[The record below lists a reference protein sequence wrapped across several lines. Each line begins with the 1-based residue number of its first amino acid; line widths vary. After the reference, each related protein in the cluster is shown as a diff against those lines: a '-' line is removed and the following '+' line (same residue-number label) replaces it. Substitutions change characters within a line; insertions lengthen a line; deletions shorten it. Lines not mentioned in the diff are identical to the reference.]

1 MASMQQREQWL
12 GNANKI
18 VIKMG
23 TAMLTDQIGRLDVAL
38 LEQMASQV
46 AQIRKRGLDVTLVV
60 SGAIGAGI
68 AALQLPGRPHTL
80 PQLQG
85 TAAIGQSRMMGYLH
99 DAFLPHDLHVAQ
111 ILLTRNDFEDRRC
124 YLNIRNTIDALH
136 ALSAIPVINEND
148 TIAVDELR
156 FGDNDII
163 AAQITNLLRADV
175 LIVLTVVDGLEK
187 DGKTLEIVEDFDESI
202 MQLVDGTSSGLGSG
216 GMATKLEAAR
226 QVVSAGE
233 VAVIANGKT
242 PQILP
247 RLLDGE
253 LLGTIF
259 VPVSKKLNSRKR
271 WIGMTVR
278 PTGTIFIDPGAAKA
292 LANGKSLLAT
302 GITAI
307 KGKFKRGD
315 VVSVVD
321 QHQSEIARGLTNYNS
336 ADLDLIKGLRSER
349 IAVLLGAN
357 IYDEVIHRDHLMVK

>member
-1 MASMQQREQWL
+1 MTSTQQREQWL
-12 GNANKI
+12 GSASKI

-38 LEQMASQV
+38 LGQMASQV
-46 AQIRKRGLDVTLVV
+46 AQIRTRGLDVTLVV

-85 TAAIGQSRMMGYLH
+85 TAAVGQSRMMGYLH
-99 DAFLPHDLHVAQ
+99 DAFAPHDLHVAQ
-111 ILLTRNDFEDRRC
+111 MLLTRNDFEDRRC
-124 YLNIRNTIDALH
+124 YLNIRNTIAALH
-136 ALSAIPVINEND
+136 TLSAIPVINEND

-163 AAQITNLLRADV
+163 AAQVTNLLRADV
-175 LIVLTVVDGLEK
+175 LIILTVVNGLAK
-187 DGKTLEIVEDFDESI
+187 DGKTLEIVEQFDPSI
-202 MQLVDGTSSGLGSG
+202 MQLADGSSSRLGSG
-216 GMATKLEAAR
+216 GMLTKLEAAQ

-242 PQILP
+242 PEILP

-253 LLGTIF
+253 VLGTLF
-259 VPVSKKLNSRKR
+259 VPSSKKLNSRKR

-302 GITAI
+302 GITSI
-307 KGKFKRGD
+307 RGQFKRGD

-321 QHQSEIARGLTNYNS
+321 RQQSEIARGLTNYDF

-349 IAVLLGAN
+349 IVELLGDN
-357 IYDEVIHRDHLMVK
+357 IYEEVIHRDHLVVK